1 MYFGG
6 KGKNVDGYYV
16 IQSAH
21 WYNMLQGNPA
31 TTLQKTMHVFAV
43 N

>member
-1 MYFGG
+1 MYLGE
-6 KGKNVDGYYV
+6 KGKRVYGYYV
-16 IQSAH
+16 IQNAH

-31 TTLQKTMHVFAV
+31 TTLKNTMHVFAV